1 MEMGLGQ
8 MGMSPDEFDRITVAE
23 FISKQ
28 KGFFTLEQQREKQ
41 HWYRTIALLNIQL
54 QKKDRIN
61 PETFFKEKKKTTPMT
76 REQFEKLTKR
86 WSKFHVAGEL
96 KFPVPGGHRKL
107 PEKAP
112 GV

>member
-1 MEMGLGQ
+1 MEIGLGQ
-8 MGMSPDEFDRITVAE
+8 MGMSAQDFDNITLAE

-28 KGFFTLEQQREKQ
+28 KGFFELELRREKQ

-86 WSKFHVAGEL
+86 WSKFHVAGKSE
-96 KFPVPGGHRKL
+96 FPVPGGHGKLRK
-107 PEKAP
+107 
-112 GV
+112 